1 FCVVILIRM
10 DSFVINKD
18 RIEISSKDIE
28 VSKFRLKSLR
38 DYCDAA
44 DVYHYVIDLNENK
57 IIFASENLQFLFGL
71 ETGGIENMG
80 YEFYTKYIPEED
92 LRKIEELRRET
103 QKIMSTSLYS
113 ENDRYSMTFN
123 FRLRIGEKVK
133 IFQHRSQTFMR
144 TENGV
149 FWMVLCSIHPTYR
162 KETGEAI
169 LRIKGEKVY
178 YQYDFSSHKWM
189 EKTIVELTE
198 REKAIVAL
206 SAQGY
211 TEEEIAAKLFK
222 SHNSIKTSKRILFR
236 KLGVTSIAEAL
247 MYSLN
252 NHLL

>member
-1 FCVVILIRM
+1 MADKERNIRNGLFFSKEEKERAETRLQALQEFCYSTNIYL
-10 DSFVINKD
+10 
-18 RIEISSKDIE
+18 
-28 VSKFRLKSLR
+28 
-38 DYCDAA
+38 
-44 DVYHYVIDLNENK
+44 YVIDLFEGV
-57 IIFASENLQFLFGL
+57 IVYASDNLRFLCGL
-71 ETGGIENMG
+71 REGEIEEMG

-113 ENDRYSMTFN
+113 VIDRYSMTFN
-123 FRLRIGEKVK
+123 FHLRIGEKVK
-133 IFQHRSQTFMR
+133 MFQHRSQTFMC
-144 TENGV
+144 TENG
-149 FWMVLCSIHPTYR
+149 FLWMVLCSIHPTYR

-169 LRIKGEKVY
+169 LRIKGEKEY
-178 YQYDFSSHKWM
+178 YQYDFCSHKWM

-236 KLGVTSIAEAL
+236 KLGVNSIAEAL